1 MEIDPLSLPWKSVYK
16 ILIGSVV
23 PRPIGWISSID
34 AEGRLN
40 LAPFSFFNVVGAN
53 PPHILFCPMIRGTDQ
68 KPKDT
73 LRNVRATGEFVV
85 NIVTEEL
92 AEAMNLS
99 STELPAEVN
108 EFEISG
114 LTPQP
119 STTVKPPRVAES
131 PVHFECKVAT
141 IFDFGDQPGSGSVV
155 IGRIIHIHVRD
166 EVLIEPDK
174 IDLEKLKPI
183 GRLAGSGYCRVTD
196 LFQMIR
202 PPTQIRKLPP
212 SY

>member
-34 AEGRLN
+34 SDGRPN
-40 LAPFSFFNVVGAN
+40 LAPFSFFNVVCAN
-53 PPHILFCPMIRGTDQ
+53 PPHVLFCPMIRGTDQ

-73 LRNVRATGEFVV
+73 LCNVRATGEFVV
-85 NIVTEEL
+85 NIVTEAL
-92 AEAMNLS
+92 AEAMNLT
-99 STELPAEVN
+99 STELPAEIN
-108 EFEISG
+108 EFELSG

-119 STTVKPPRVAES
+119 SVAVNPPRVAES
-131 PVHFECKVAT
+131 PLHFECKVAT
-141 IFDFGDQPGSGSVV
+141 ILDIGDEPGSGSVV
-155 IGRIIHIHVRD
+155 IGRVIHIHVHED
-166 EVLIEPDK
+166 LLIGEDK
-174 IDLEKLKPI
+174 IDLEKLRPI

-196 LFQMIR
+196 LFQMVR
-202 PPTQIRKLPP
+202 PPSQVRNPPP

>member
-99 STELPAEVN
+99 STELPADVS